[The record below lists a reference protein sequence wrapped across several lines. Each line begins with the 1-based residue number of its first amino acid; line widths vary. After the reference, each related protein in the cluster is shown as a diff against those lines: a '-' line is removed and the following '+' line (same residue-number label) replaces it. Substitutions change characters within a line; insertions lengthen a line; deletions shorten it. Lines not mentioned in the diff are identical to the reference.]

1 MAPKSSRKG
10 KGSQKL
16 PFNDDAIQKHLEAP
30 ASGDLGRRTQAS
42 SGHIDSTVKLRV
54 PAASL
59 RRIQGAAAT
68 IGGATG
74 MLLGGPV
81 SGALLG
87 AAALYAS
94 TREETRLN
102 VSDMS
107 GSVARKAG
115 SLYLK
120 VADRACDEGVR
131 VMDRG
136 VEKAG
141 AALDRG
147 CKRLSQSSSVPAPI
161 RAGLQQLAGD
171 KREEP
176 SVAPDEA
183 RKILEKHPETNLH
196 HRCQRAEDRIP
207 IICERSAFSTLP
219 QISKSK
225 FAVPGG
231 MRAGEFKYL
240 VQKEIKRAVPEEA
253 AGPQPEQ
260 TIYIFINGV
269 TPRCSTSMAELYE
282 QHRREDGFLC
292 VKYCAE
298 QTICRRCSKALA
310 AVVQAGA
317 GAVSVIV
324 KLPLLKQ
331 KKEELLQWCSAR
343 RLVGKGAISESG
355 DRMPDLVEAGFYR
368 DIKVMYDTL
377 VCTVASSN
385 EETVNMLVEG
395 VAQLVRAERLMEL
408 GTSAA
413 EALAQQPS
421 LIESPAASGARDLTP
436 IDVPDVG
443 SGFWDAA
450 GSTLQDMIS
459 NAVVTSCTALGDA
472 TNEAAGQTS
481 SVYKRKSAKV

>member
-1 MAPKSSRKG
+1 LKWQSAINWGSTCFSLTLMAPKSSRKG

-16 PFNDDAIQKHLEAP
+16 PFNDDAIQKHLEVKSQSQEDLAEAESEMDRPTSECDDQDIPEGFSSTDGLHEEIRGAAP
-30 ASGDLGRRTQAS
+30 ASGDLG
-42 SGHIDSTVKLRV
+42 
-54 PAASL
+54 

-94 TREETRLN
+94 TRE
-102 VSDMS
+102 DMS

-183 RKILEKHPETNLH
+183 RKILEKHP
-196 HRCQRAEDRIP
+196 DRIP

-298 QTICRRCSKALA
+298 QTLGLA
-310 AVVQAGA
+310 
-317 GAVSVIV
+317 
-324 KLPLLKQ
+324 
-331 KKEELLQWCSAR
+331 
-343 RLVGKGAISESG
+343 
-355 DRMPDLVEAGFYR
+355 
-368 DIKVMYDTL
+368 
-377 VCTVASSN
+377 
-385 EETVNMLVEG
+385 
-395 VAQLVRAERLMEL
+395 
-408 GTSAA
+408 
-413 EALAQQPS
+413 
-421 LIESPAASGARDLTP
+421 
-436 IDVPDVG
+436 
-443 SGFWDAA
+443 
-450 GSTLQDMIS
+450 
-459 NAVVTSCTALGDA
+459 
-472 TNEAAGQTS
+472 
-481 SVYKRKSAKV
+481 

>member
-10 KGSQKL
+10 KGMQKL
-16 PFNDDAIQKHLEAP
+16 PFNDDAIQKHLEVKSQSQEDVAEAESEMDRPTSECEDQDIPEGFSSTEALHEEIRGNAP
-30 ASGDLGRRTQAS
+30 ASGDLG
-42 SGHIDSTVKLRV
+42 
-54 PAASL
+54 

-94 TREETRLN
+94 TRE
-102 VSDMS
+102 DMS

-147 CKRLSQSSSVPAPI
+147 CRRLSQSSSVPAPI
-161 RAGLQQLAGD
+161 RAGLQQLSGD
-171 KREEP
+171 KREGP

-183 RKILEKHPETNLH
+183 RKILEKHP
-196 HRCQRAEDRIP
+196 DRIP

-240 VQKEIKRAVPEEA
+240 VQKEIKRAVPEEV

-260 TIYIFINGV
+260 TIYIFINGA

-298 QTICRRCSKALA
+298 QT
-310 AVVQAGA
+310 
-317 GAVSVIV
+317 
-324 KLPLLKQ
+324 
-331 KKEELLQWCSAR
+331 
-343 RLVGKGAISESG
+343 
-355 DRMPDLVEAGFYR
+355 
-368 DIKVMYDTL
+368 
-377 VCTVASSN
+377 
-385 EETVNMLVEG
+385 
-395 VAQLVRAERLMEL
+395 L
-408 GTSAA
+408 G
-413 EALAQQPS
+413 
-421 LIESPAASGARDLTP
+421 LT
-436 IDVPDVG
+436 
-443 SGFWDAA
+443 
-450 GSTLQDMIS
+450 
-459 NAVVTSCTALGDA
+459 
-472 TNEAAGQTS
+472 
-481 SVYKRKSAKV
+481 